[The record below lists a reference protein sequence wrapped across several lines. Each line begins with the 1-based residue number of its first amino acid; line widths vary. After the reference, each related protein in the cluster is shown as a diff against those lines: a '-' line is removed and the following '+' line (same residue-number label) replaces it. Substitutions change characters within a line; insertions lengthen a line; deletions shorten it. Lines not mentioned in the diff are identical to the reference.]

1 MARYAIGDI
10 QGCCDELKALLERCN
25 YSSDRDELWFV
36 GDLVNRGPQ
45 SLETLR
51 FVRALGANAT
61 VVLGNHDL
69 HLLALA
75 YGSKRKFKEGDTLE
89 AVLAA
94 PDRDQLLEWLLGRPL
109 AVFDE
114 PRGDFL
120 VHAGLVPEWT
130 PRLAAKLARE
140 VEAVL
145 RDDARTLFD
154 SMYGNKP
161 DKWSDS
167 LRGMDRLRFV
177 INAFTRMRYCRRDGT
192 VDFKMKGAP
201 GQQPRRFP
209 AVVRRAGARQPR
221 GARDLRALVD
231 AGFQAPAR
239 FAGAGYRLR
248 LGRRADRGGSRRG
261 CPRRSHCPA
270 AGISCPAAA
279 KAEPERL
286 RPAERYRWR
295 WDLRVQRGRRRL
307 SWALPSAKRN
317 PVRARSPLP
326 RTAA

>member
-1 MARYAIGDI
+1 MARFAIGDI
-10 QGCCDELKALLERCN
+10 QGCCDELKALLARCKF
-25 YSSDRDELWFV
+25 SADRDELWFV

-69 HLLALA
+69 HLLAVRF
-75 YGSKRKFKEGDTLE
+75 GSKRKPRDDDTLDE
-89 AVLAA
+89 VLSA

-114 PRGDFL
+114 PRGDLL

-130 PRLAAKLARE
+130 PRAAAKLARE

-154 SMYGNKP
+154 AMYGNKP

-177 INAFTRMRYCRRDGT
+177 INAFTRMRFCHGDGT
-192 VDFKMKGAP
+192 VDLKVKGSPGDQPEGMYPWFDAP
-201 GQQPRRFP
+201 GRKSADIRVVCGHWSTLGYKRR
-209 AVVRRAGARQPR
+209 
-221 GARDLRALVD
+221 RDLLALDTGCVWGGSLTAVNLD
-231 AGFQAPAR
+231 GDDPPIQLACKGHQAP
-239 FAGAGYRLR
+239 
-248 LGRRADRGGSRRG
+248 GGG
-261 CPRRSHCPA
+261 D
-270 AGISCPAAA
+270 G
-279 KAEPERL
+279 
-286 RPAERYRWR
+286 
-295 WDLRVQRGRRRL
+295 
-307 SWALPSAKRN
+307 
-317 PVRARSPLP
+317 
-326 RTAA
+326 

>member
-1 MARYAIGDI
+1 MARYAIGDV
-10 QGCCDELKALLERCN
+10 QGCCDELKALLGRCKF
-25 YSSDRDELWFV
+25 SADRDELWFV

-45 SLETLR
+45 SLEALR

-75 YGSKRKFKEGDTLE
+75 FGSKRKHKDGDTLA

-130 PRLAAKLARE
+130 PRSAAKLARE

-154 SMYGNKP
+154 AMYGNKP
-161 DKWSDS
+161 EKWSEQ

-177 INAFTRMRYCRRDGT
+177 INSFTRMRFCRRDGT
-192 VDFKMKGAP
+192 VDLKMKGKP
-201 GQQPRRFP
+201 GEQPADFMPWFDIPERQSR
-209 AVVRRAGARQPR
+209 AARVICGHWSTLGLVRRTDLLALDTGCVWGGALTAVNLDVEDEPVQLPC
-221 GARDLRALVD
+221 
-231 AGFQAPAR
+231 
-239 FAGAGYRLR
+239 
-248 LGRRADRGGSRRG
+248 GG
-261 CPRRSHCPA
+261 HQ
-270 AGISCPAAA
+270 
-279 KAEPERL
+279 EPGGGE
-286 RPAERYRWR
+286 
-295 WDLRVQRGRRRL
+295 G
-307 SWALPSAKRN
+307 
-317 PVRARSPLP
+317 
-326 RTAA
+326 

>member
-10 QGCCDELKALLERCN
+10 QGCCDELKALLARCQF
-25 YSSDRDELWFV
+25 SADRDQLWFV

-75 YGSKRKFKEGDTLE
+75 YGSKRKIKDGDTLD
-89 AVLAA
+89 AVLEA
-94 PDRDQLLEWLLGRPL
+94 PDRDQLLEWLSGRPL

-130 PRLAAKLARE
+130 PRAAAKLARE

-154 SMYGNKP
+154 AMYGNKP
-161 DKWSDS
+161 NQWDPT

-177 INAFTRMRYCRRDGT
+177 INVFTRMRYVGLDGT
-192 VDFKMKGAP
+192 VDLKQKGAP
-201 GQQPRRFP
+201 GEQPEGFVPWFDAPDRASRDVRVVCGHWSTLGFKRRKDLLALDTGCVWGGALTAVNLDEESEPVQLACTGHQEP
-209 AVVRRAGARQPR
+209 AQ
-221 GARDLRALVD
+221 D
-231 AGFQAPAR
+231 
-239 FAGAGYRLR
+239 
-248 LGRRADRGGSRRG
+248 
-261 CPRRSHCPA
+261 
-270 AGISCPAAA
+270 
-279 KAEPERL
+279 
-286 RPAERYRWR
+286 
-295 WDLRVQRGRRRL
+295 
-307 SWALPSAKRN
+307 
-317 PVRARSPLP
+317 
-326 RTAA
+326 

>member
-1 MARYAIGDI
+1 LARYAIGDI
-10 QGCCDELKALLERCN
+10 QGCCDELKALLTRCN
-25 YSSDRDELWFV
+25 YSADRDQLWFV

-69 HLLALA
+69 HLLAVA
-75 YGSKRKFKEGDTLE
+75 YGSKRKQKDGDTLD
-89 AVLAA
+89 AVLDA

-130 PRLAAKLARE
+130 PRAAAKLARE

-161 DKWSDS
+161 DRWNDN

-177 INAFTRMRYCRRDGT
+177 INAFTRMRFCKRDGT
-192 VDFKMKGAP
+192 VDLKLKGAP
-201 GQQPRRFP
+201 GEQSDDVYPWFDVPGRKSADVRVICGHWSTLGLKRR
-209 AVVRRAGARQPR
+209 
-221 GARDLRALVD
+221 RDLLALDTGCVW
-231 AGFQAPAR
+231 
-239 FAGAGYRLR
+239 
-248 LGRRADRGGSRRG
+248 GGSLT
-261 CPRRSHCPA
+261 A
-270 AGISCPAAA
+270 VNLDAND
-279 KAEPERL
+279 EP
-286 RPAERYRWR
+286 
-295 WDLRVQRGRRRL
+295 VQ
-307 SWALPSAKRN
+307 LPCTAHQ
-317 PVRARSPLP
+317 LP
-326 RTAA
+326 GGGEG